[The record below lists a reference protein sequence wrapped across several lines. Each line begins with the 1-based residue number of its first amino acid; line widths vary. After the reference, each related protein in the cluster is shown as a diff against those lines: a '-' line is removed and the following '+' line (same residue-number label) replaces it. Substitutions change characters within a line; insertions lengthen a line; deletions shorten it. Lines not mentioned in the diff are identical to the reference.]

1 MSEQAFEQGDPGFDA
16 GGEAGDPY
24 GPDWDGDGGFE
35 HGGDPAEFDAAV
47 QREVAAQRQRE
58 LDMFEERL
66 AELEPLRQWAE
77 SLGERERMAQASA
90 EAQEI
95 VAGHAAELGFEQASF
110 EQIEES
116 ASGDV
121 YAVAVGLLEQAGYP
135 RDAAAT
141 YLAER
146 GDLAAFEVVGQ
157 AYGLS
162 TREVAKR
169 ALAAAMQRAFAAGNT
184 TGDESAMLARYQ
196 RRRPGRRR
204 ESGRRRRRRTRDG
217 PWTCQQGLGG
227 EDGVG

>member
-77 SLGERERMAQASA
+77 SLGEQQRAAEGEA
-90 EAQEI
+90 EAGRI
-95 VAGHAAELGFEQASF
+95 IAGNAEELGLAEPDVEGIQQA
-110 EQIEES
+110 
-116 ASGDV
+116 ASDQVRG
-121 YAVAVGLLEQAGYP
+121 VAEGLLAQAGYRP
-135 RDAAAT
+135 DQAQA

-146 GDLAAFEVVGQ
+146 GDLAAFELV
-157 AYGLS
+157 AS
-162 TREVAKR
+162 TFGISTQELAKQ
-169 ALAAAMQRAFAAGNT
+169 ALAAATQRAFEAGNKA
-184 TGDESAMLARYQ
+184 GDESAVLAKYQ
-196 RRRPGRRR
+196 RLAAGPPQGGRPSPAASYPGWA
-204 ESGRRRRRRTRDG
+204 TD
-217 PWTCQQGLGG
+217 LINK
-227 EDGVG
+227 V